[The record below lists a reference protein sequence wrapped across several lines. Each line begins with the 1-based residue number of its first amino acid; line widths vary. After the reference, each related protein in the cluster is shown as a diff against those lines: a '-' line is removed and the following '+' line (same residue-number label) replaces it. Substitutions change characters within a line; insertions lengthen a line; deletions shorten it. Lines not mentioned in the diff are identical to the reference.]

1 MTNMS
6 FCLASFF
13 ISQRCMQGMQFAKEP
28 SRHAM
33 FFLIALLAN
42 MLLHIVA
49 LNWCKNVASETG
61 LGKCVEQ
68 YSTLFNFTYPYISK
82 SNLHDTFIFIIVS
95 HAVQ

>member
-1 MTNMS
+1 
-6 FCLASFF
+6 
-13 ISQRCMQGMQFAKEP
+13 
-28 SRHAM
+28 M

-82 SNLHDTFIFIIVS
+82 SNLYDTFIFIIVS